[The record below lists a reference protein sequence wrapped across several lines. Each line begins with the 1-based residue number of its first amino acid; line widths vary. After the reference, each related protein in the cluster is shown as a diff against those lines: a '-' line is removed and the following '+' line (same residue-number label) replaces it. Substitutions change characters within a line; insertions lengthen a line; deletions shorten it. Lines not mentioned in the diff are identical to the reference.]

1 MQIINKLELVKI
13 IRQVRCISVRPSFTT
28 LVLVVAEL
36 LNNNVVFSSLGS
48 PH

>member
-13 IRQVRCISVRPSFTT
+13 IRQVRCLSVRPSFTI
-28 LVLVVAEL
+28 LVVAEL